1 MDAKFII
8 DIIVAIV
15 AVLLIIIVMMQG
27 SKDDIND
34 AFNGSKSELF
44 KNQKTRGF
52 ELVLQRTTAVLAVL
66 FIVLVIVSVAIHT
79 R

>member
-8 DIIVAIV
+8 DIFVAIV
-15 AVLLIIIVMMQG
+15 AVLLITIVMMQG

-44 KNQKTRGF
+44 KNQKSRGL
-52 ELVLQRTTAVLAVL
+52 EAVLQKATWVTGILFFVLAILCTFVQ
-66 FIVLVIVSVAIHT
+66 F
-79 R
+79 